1 MSPLSLRNAVVVTRI
16 IAGLLAGVS
25 LALFAIVID
34 KVFNFEFSVAV
45 KPWISTL
52 PAFAVSDIFQAIFP
66 FTNYVEQGLT

>member
-52 PAFAVSDIFQAIFP
+52 PAFAVSDIFQAISP
-66 FTNYVEQGLT
+66 FTYYVEQGLT